1 MNVRWWGIPANRSV
15 QLYPTGGMSPPFPKS
30 NLQGVPMTD
39 AAERMQSLT
48 ERQREIY
55 DFVRDKIVNR
65 GYGPTVRD
73 IGAHFGI
80 RSPNGVM
87 CHLKALEKKGL
98 IAREPGKSRAIQL
111 ADPPRARTS
120 LPLVGL
126 VAAGSPVLAEEQT
139 ETVDFSP
146 LFESDDHF
154 CLRVKGDSMIEDHI
168 DEGDYVVV
176 RKQPTARNGEIVV
189 ALVDEGSEATL
200 KRYFRETN
208 RIRLQPANAAM
219 EPIYA
224 DRVEIRGV
232 VTGVIRQY

>member
-1 MNVRWWGIPANRSV
+1 MNVVSE
-15 QLYPTGGMSPPFPKS
+15 K
-30 NLQGVPMTD
+30 
-39 AAERMQSLT
+39 MQTLT
-48 ERQREIY
+48 ERQKEIY

-126 VAAGSPVLAEEQT
+126 VAAGAPVLAEEQS
-139 ETVDFSP
+139 ETVDFAP

-168 DEGDYVVV
+168 AEGDYVIV
-176 RKQPTARNGEIVV
+176 RKQPTAHNGEIVV
-189 ALVDEGSEATL
+189 AVVDEGADATL
-200 KRYFRETN
+200 KRYYRESN
-208 RIRLQPANAAM
+208 RIRLQPANATMA
-219 EPIYA
+219 PIYA
-224 DRVEIRGV
+224 DNVEIRGI